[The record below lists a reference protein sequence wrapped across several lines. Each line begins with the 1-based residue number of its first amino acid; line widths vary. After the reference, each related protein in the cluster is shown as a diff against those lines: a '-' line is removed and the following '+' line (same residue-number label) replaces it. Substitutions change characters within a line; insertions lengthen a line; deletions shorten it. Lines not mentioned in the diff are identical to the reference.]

1 MGTTLITKKDLL
13 KKLDITT
20 EVLNYLVR
28 HGMPKDEEMFDFA
41 KVISWREEWSK
52 KILGNIEVGEVFTN
66 KEIAEKFKCSM

>member
-28 HGMPKDEEMFDFA
+28 HGMPKDEEMFDFS

-52 KILGNIEVGEVFTN
+52 KYWVI
-66 KEIAEKFKCSM
+66 

>member
-1 MGTTLITKKDLL
+1 MGTTLLTKKDLL

-52 KILGNIEVGEVFTN
+52 KYWVI
-66 KEIAEKFKCSM
+66 